1 MGPPF
6 PVPAARPREA
16 REEGR
21 AGAQVEAAAMPE
33 LQPVAVAVLPAA
45 REQRALAEPL

>member
-21 AGAQVEAAAMPE
+21 AGAQAAAMPE
-33 LQPVAVAVLPAA
+33 VQPVAVAALPAA
-45 REQRALAEPL
+45 VEQRALAEPL